1 MRVEF
6 GKQAGERGAVLMKR
20 SPITRNVIAKAFEM
34 AVQDFAT
41 RHGLANDH
49 KTMARFLEE
58 ESEVAH
64 GLYTAYAVA
73 PRDES
78 AVTKANDSED
88 AIETVQRLVAAN
100 VQKNATLTP
109 GQAVAKVF
117 AEHPDLYQRYL
128 AQASV
133 PIGPHIA

>member
-1 MRVEF
+1 MMVEF
-6 GKQAGERGAVLMKR
+6 GKRAGERDVVLMKR

-34 AVQDFAT
+34 AVRDFAN
-41 RHGLANDH
+41 RHGIVNDH
-49 KTMARFLEE
+49 LAMKRFLEE
-58 ESEVAH
+58 EPEVAN

-109 GQAVAKVF
+109 SEAIAKV
-117 AEHPDLYQRYL
+117 
-128 AQASV
+128 QASV